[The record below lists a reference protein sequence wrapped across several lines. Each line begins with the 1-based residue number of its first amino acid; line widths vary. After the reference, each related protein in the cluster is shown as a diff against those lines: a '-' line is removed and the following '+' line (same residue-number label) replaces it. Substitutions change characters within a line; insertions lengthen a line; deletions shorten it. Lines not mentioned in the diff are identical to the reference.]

1 MNRQERRKLK
11 KQGIQVPKDPSIN
24 IKLSDLG
31 RDIMTPTMEQAM
43 MHEINQQCL
52 EADKRFSLDLDTMVI
67 WTLYQCYGWREKRLH
82 DFYLAMAK
90 EHRRMRE
97 FYEMDDLYPER
108 YKLKEK
114 GIDIE
119 KWQEEVLNNDPT
131 AYNALRPIMQEDAAL
146 EGKVNFLIKVLKFI
160 IAESG
165 FELLARIEIKD
176 KKTGRCF
183 R

>member
-1 MNRQERRKLK
+1 M
-11 KQGIQVPKDPSIN
+11 PKDPSIN

-31 RDIMTPTMEQAM
+31 RDIMTPTMESAM

-119 KWQEEVLNNDPT
+119 KWQEEVLRDDP
-131 AYNALRPIMQEDAAL
+131 
-146 EGKVNFLIKVLKFI
+146 
-160 IAESG
+160 
-165 FELLARIEIKD
+165 
-176 KKTGRCF
+176 
-183 R
+183 

>member
-1 MNRQERRKLK
+1 MNRRERRKLQ
-11 KQGIQVPKDPSIN
+11 KQGVQVPKDPSIN

-31 RDIMTPTMEQAM
+31 RGIMTPKPWENG
-43 MHEINQQCL
+43 E
-52 EADKRFSLDLDTMVI
+52 
-67 WTLYQCYGWREKRLH
+67 G
-82 DFYLAMAK
+82 
-90 EHRRMRE
+90 
-97 FYEMDDLYPER
+97 YP
-108 YKLKEK
+108 
-114 GIDIE
+114 
-119 KWQEEVLNNDPT
+119 DPT

>member
-1 MNRQERRKLK
+1 MAKNKKHRRP
-11 KQGIQVPKDPSIN
+11 VPK
-24 IKLSDLG
+24 
-31 RDIMTPTMEQAM
+31 T
-43 MHEINQQCL
+43 C
-52 EADKRFSLDLDTMVI
+52 
-67 WTLYQCYGWREKRLH
+67 
-82 DFYLAMAK
+82 
-90 EHRRMRE
+90 
-97 FYEMDDLYPER
+97 
-108 YKLKEK
+108 
-114 GIDIE
+114 
-119 KWQEEVLNNDPT
+119 DPT